1 MFSYKLNGNDVITKD
16 RRNDIF
22 TNVSICE
29 VWCSFIEFNLENNRV
44 QCDCSVKIQNEKQYQ
59 LKKLII

>member
-29 VWCSFIEFNLENNRV
+29 VWCSF
-44 QCDCSVKIQNEKQYQ
+44 
-59 LKKLII
+59 

>member
-1 MFSYKLNGNDVITKD
+1 MWSLMLF
-16 RRNDIF
+16 
-22 TNVSICE
+22 
-29 VWCSFIEFNLENNRV
+29 LENNRV